1 MTGGTGEGHDVEVR
15 FASPPRLLAAWT
27 QAIATWKRMRLEAR
41 AARVKKARGVLFRD
55 GTMRRVA
62 RVRRA
67 VKTPDFHDRFMSRD
81 RSGLADATALEAL
94 ILSVLDEMGVDT
106 TDVQVTLRR
115 SADGEMKLRPLPT
128 LAAASRALAVVDAGQ
143 APVGVPVDPLDVVE
157 GALSAPLFGGMQ
169 DEQGTSAR

>member
-1 MTGGTGEGHDVEVR
+1 
-15 FASPPRLLAAWT
+15 
-27 QAIATWKRMRLEAR
+27 MRLEAR

-67 VKTPDFHDRFMSRD
+67 VRSSDFHDRFMSRD

-94 ILSVLDEMGVDT
+94 ILAVLDEMGVDT

-115 SADGEMKLRPLPT
+115 SAEGEMKLRPLPT
-128 LAAASRALAVVDAGQ
+128 LAAAHRALAVVDSGQ

-157 GALSAPLFGGMQ
+157 GALSAPLFGGTQ